1 MKTLFSKT
9 LALTTLSG
17 VLALPLTAANSDPGA
32 VDLGQFTPS
41 TERAEF
47 VEIQIKSNLI
57 GLVAG
62 LARQAEPEVADL
74 LQSLR
79 SIRVNVIGLG
89 EDNRA
94 EVTKRVQDLRRQ
106 LDRDRWDRIVTVQEK
121 DQDVGV
127 YVKLRGQE
135 AFEGI
140 VVTVLDGGKEA
151 VLINVAGDLPPEK
164 LSLIGERFNI
174 EPIRKAGEALKK
186 S

>member
-1 MKTLFSKT
+1 MIT
-9 LALTTLSG
+9 AA
-17 VLALPLTAANSDPGA
+17 VLCGASALPLAAANPDPGA
-32 VDLGQFTPS
+32 IDLGQFTPS
-41 TERAEF
+41 SDGGQF
-47 VEIQIKSNLI
+47 VEVKIQSNLI
-57 GLVAG
+57 GLVAK

-74 LQSLR
+74 LGSLR

-89 EDNRA
+89 DDNRSA
-94 EVTKRVQDLRRQ
+94 VTKKIQDLRSQ
-106 LDRDRWDRIVTVQEK
+106 LGRDGWDRIVTVQEK

-140 VVTVLDGGKEA
+140 VVTVLDGDKEA

-164 LSLIGERFNI
+164 LSLIGERFNL
-174 EPIRKAGEALKK
+174 EPLKKAGEALKK